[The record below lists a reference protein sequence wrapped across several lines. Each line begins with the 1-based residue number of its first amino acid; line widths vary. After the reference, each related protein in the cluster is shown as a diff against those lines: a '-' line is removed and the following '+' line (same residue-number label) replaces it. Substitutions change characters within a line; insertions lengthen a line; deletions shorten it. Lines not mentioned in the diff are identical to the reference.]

1 VLQHRASLV
10 DALYEGQVS
19 DPFIIQA
26 TTR

>member
-10 DALYEGQVS
+10 EALYEGSAS

-26 TTR
+26 TKR